1 MRKMFIAVAIGVMA
15 AIGAMVAPSAQ
26 AQTYP
31 SVTDVTQFT
40 QSANYMSLPGYLRYR
55 YYIDSGRWISR
66 PEADNAVRDQIG
78 TVPMAPT
85 GNAGMM

>member
-1 MRKMFIAVAIGVMA
+1 MKRTMIAIAIAAMA
-15 AIGAMVAPSAQ
+15 AIGMMAAPQAQ

-31 SVTDVTQFT
+31 SVSDVTQFT

-55 YYIDSGRWISR
+55 YYIDTGRWISR
-66 PEADNAVRDQIG
+66 EEAENAVRDQIG

-85 GNAGMM
+85 GTM

>member
-1 MRKMFIAVAIGVMA
+1 MKRTMIAIAIAAMA
-15 AIGAMVAPSAQ
+15 AMGMMAAPQAQ

-31 SVTDVTQFT
+31 SVSDVTQFT

-55 YYIDSGRWISR
+55 YYIDTGRWISR
-66 PEADNAVRDQIG
+66 EEAENAVRDQIG

-85 GNAGMM
+85 GTM